1 MTPEDK
7 RLIVNNL
14 SLAIS
19 YLRNQDRDVCNKVEE
34 VLDTLKTNWNRD
46 DYYYME
52 MIKSINNS

>member
-34 VLDTLKTNWNRD
+34 VLDTIKTNWNRD

>member
-14 SLAIS
+14 SSAIS

>member
-19 YLRNQDRDVCNKVEE
+19 YLRNQDRDMCNKVEE

>member
-19 YLRNQDRDVCNKVEE
+19 YLKNQDKDVCNKVEE
-34 VLDTLKTNWNRD
+34 ALDTLKTNWNRD

>member
-7 RLIVNNL
+7 RFIVNNL

>member
-19 YLRNQDRDVCNKVEE
+19 YLKNQDRDVCNKVEE

>member
-7 RLIVNNL
+7 RLIVTNL